1 MKAFDFVFADGQ
13 KEDDQ
18 LRGRV
23 QDDRAD
29 FLPPCG
35 RGRLSHD
42 ACQVGG
48 GCICGQAVRTAYARP
63 NKEKAQRA
71 GFLRGRVLYQ
81 FFQTACMDW
90 GRLKK

>member
-1 MKAFDFVFADGQ
+1 MPGEYDGVQ
-13 KEDDQ
+13 DDDEEDDQ

-29 FLPPCG
+29 FLPPYG

-48 GCICGQAVRTAYARP
+48 GCICGQAGRSAYARP

-71 GFLRGRVLYQ
+71 GFLRGVYCIN
-81 FFQTACMDW
+81 FFRRPAW
-90 GRLKK
+90 IGAV